1 MGNTPP
7 ITALTVLDN
16 MPNPFTETTT
26 LRIGLPKASDVEIDV
41 FDVAGRSVRIEH
53 TATLAAGWR
62 EVSFDARDAAGQALP
77 SGVYF
82 YRVKAAGQTITRKM
96 VIAR

>member
-1 MGNTPP
+1 
-7 ITALTVLDN
+7 
-16 MPNPFTETTT
+16 
-26 LRIGLPKASDVEIDV
+26 LRVGLPKASDVAIEV
-41 FDVAGRSVRIEH
+41 FDVAGRRVRSEL

-62 EVSFDARDAAGQALP
+62 DIDFDGRDAVGQTLP

-82 YRVKAAGQTITRKM
+82 YRVRAAGETITRKM